1 MHAFILQ
8 GVSRF
13 ERDRT
18 RESSERAPGALDDGA
33 STPQHARMSAFE
45 RWHGEK
51 QSAWVYRGVAKCE
64 KDAAKARLF
73 EALAQAAEEQAE
85 ILHGD
90 ICKAGAPP
98 PEFKTTARARFVLF
112 LTRWLGPRRT
122 LALLAALKVRG
133 LSVYTAPAAGGH
145 AMPIS
150 TRDLGARH
158 RRAGGGVNVRAAV
171 FGINDGLVSNA
182 SLVMGI
188 AGASESPKIILT
200 TGIAG
205 LLAGAF
211 SMASGEYVSMRSQRE
226 LYEHQIGEEREELER
241 YPDEEA
247 EELALIYNARGV
259 PLEEA
264 RHMTRRMLE
273 HPEQALNTLAR
284 EELGLNPDDLG
295 SPWGA
300 AISSFFAFAIG
311 ALVPLVPF
319 LLGAR
324 DHTIEIAALLCGAAL
339 FLVGACLSL
348 FSGNSAWIGG
358 LRMVAIGA
366 AVGGT
371 TFGIGRLL
379 GISLS

>member
-1 MHAFILQ
+1 
-8 GVSRF
+8 
-13 ERDRT
+13 
-18 RESSERAPGALDDGA
+18 
-33 STPQHARMSAFE
+33 MSVFD

-51 QSAWVYRGVAKCE
+51 QSAWIYRGVAECE
-64 KDAAKARLF
+64 KDATKARMF
-73 EALAQAAEEQAE
+73 EALAKAAEEQAE

-90 ICKAGAPP
+90 IRGSDAPSP
-98 PEFKTTARARFVLF
+98 VFKCSLRARVVLF

-133 LSVYTAPAAGGH
+133 LSVYSSPAAGGH

-158 RRAGGGVNVRAAV
+158 KRAGGGVNVRAAV

-188 AGASESPKIILT
+188 AGASDSPRLILT

-226 LYEHQIGEEREELER
+226 LYEHQIGEEREELAR

-259 PLEEA
+259 PIDEA
-264 RHMTRRMLE
+264 RRMTRRMLE
-273 HPEQALNTLAR
+273 NPEQALNTLAR

-300 AISSFFAFAIG
+300 AISSFFAFGAG
-311 ALVPLVPF
+311 ALIPLVPF
-319 LLGAR
+319 LFGAQSR
-324 DHTIEIAALLCGAAL
+324 PIETAALLCASAL
-339 FLVGACLSL
+339 FVVGAFLSL
-348 FSGNSAWIGG
+348 FSGRSAWLGG
-358 LRMVAIGA
+358 FRMLAIGA
-366 AVGGT
+366 AAGAA
-371 TFGIGRLL
+371 TFGIGRVL